1 MAVIEWKAPEQKHP
15 LLIKIKPTKQDMEAV
30 KVADLDEG
38 KISRKFALSPT
49 PLDDTGQLYFE
60 LVDKMGAALFWLHL
74 MDTGCIT
81 ELKYPSGNKIESPT
95 KDVVTAYRME
105 DKVVFDIDGI
115 QYSFLSAEIA
125 DPYIK
130 DIEDPKEMAIAFA
143 RDLINRPEKAAP
155 PQVS

>member
-15 LLIKIKPTKQDMEAV
+15 LLIKIKQTKQELMGVKAADMDTE
-30 KVADLDEG
+30 KV
-38 KISRKFALSPT
+38 SRKFALSPQ

-60 LVDKMGAALFWLHL
+60 LVDQVGGSLLWLHL
-74 MDTGCIT
+74 SVPGCVT
-81 ELKYPSGNKIESPT
+81 EVRYPSGNKVESPT
-95 KDVVTAYRME
+95 KDVVTVYRME
-105 DKVVFDIDGI
+105 DKVVIDVDGI
-115 QYSFLSAEIA
+115 QYSLLSNEIA

-143 RDLINRPEKAAP
+143 KDLMSRTTA